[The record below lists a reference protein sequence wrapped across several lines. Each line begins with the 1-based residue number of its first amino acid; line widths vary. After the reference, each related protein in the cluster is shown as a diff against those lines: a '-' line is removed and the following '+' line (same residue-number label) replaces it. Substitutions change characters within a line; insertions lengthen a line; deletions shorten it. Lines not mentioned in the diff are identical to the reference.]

1 MNSLF
6 KALNDETRRQIIEL
20 LKEKDMNAGEIANRF
35 NISKP
40 SISHHLDILKR
51 ADLITSEKKGQ
62 FVEYSLNTSI
72 LEDLLNW
79 ILTLKKSIMSLKKEL
94 PLIAIVLLPFIYLA
108 YLWNDLP
115 NKVPMHWNIK
125 GEIDR
130 YGDKS
135 ELIIIPILL
144 PLLVYLIFLV
154 VPKIDP
160 KNKLNTMGS
169 KLQTIKFLLTTFMSI
184 LALFIIYTAKNQ
196 TFTNPNYIVLLIGLL
211 YLILGNYFKTI
222 KANYF
227 IGIRTPWTL
236 ENETVW
242 KETHRLGGKMW
253 FIGGLIIIISS
264 LMLEKQTNFTLF
276 IVISAIITV
285 IPIIYS
291 YLKFQNLKKQ
301 TK

>member
-1 MNSLF
+1 
-6 KALNDETRRQIIEL
+6 
-20 LKEKDMNAGEIANRF
+20 
-35 NISKP
+35 
-40 SISHHLDILKR
+40 
-51 ADLITSEKKGQ
+51 
-62 FVEYSLNTSI
+62 
-72 LEDLLNW
+72 
-79 ILTLKKSIMSLKKEL
+79 MSLKKEL

-196 TFTNPNYIVLLIGLL
+196 TFTNTNYIVLLIGLL

-253 FIGGLIIIISS
+253 FIGGFIIIISS
-264 LMLEKQTNFTLF
+264 LMFEKQTNFTIF
-276 IVISAIITV
+276 IVITAIITV